1 MLKRE
6 RLAGFSPKDMCCAS
20 RAADV
25 PDRRHALGG
34 IEIPIT
40 GRNCWLK
47 KGELGGFF
55 ATADPMLTRTQI
67 SGKL

>member
-47 KGELGGFF
+47 KNC
-55 ATADPMLTRTQI
+55 
-67 SGKL
+67 